1 MKFRKPSKIL
11 GAPRGKTRA
20 AEGDAIAKLE
30 MIAEEFDSITEQVNE
45 FAEEEK
51 VELKKQ
57 FSNVSE
63 DFGEAICSGEK
74 EMFTEKVEEL
84 TNEEKQELVT
94 IFEEV
99 DFAPWNWDEASMTV
113 NV

>member
-1 MKFRKPSKIL
+1 MKFRKPSNIK
-11 GAPRGKTRA
+11 GAGGGATRA
-20 AEGDAIAKLE
+20 AEGDVIAKLE
-30 MIAEEFDSITEQVNE
+30 MIAEEFESITEQVNE
-45 FAEEEK
+45 FEEEEK

-57 FSNVSE
+57 FSNVSD

-84 TNEEKQELVT
+84 TVEEKQELVT

-99 DFAPWNWDEASMTV
+99 EFAPWNW
-113 NV
+113 

>member
-1 MKFRKPSKIL
+1 MKFRKPSCIK
-11 GAPRGKTRA
+11 GARGGATRA
-20 AEGDAIAKLE
+20 AEGDVIAKLE

-57 FSNVSE
+57 FSSVSE
-63 DFGEAICSGEK
+63 DFGDAICSGEK

-84 TNEEKQELVT
+84 TIEEKGELVT

-99 DFAPWNWDEASMTV
+99 EFAPWNWEANSMTV
-113 NV
+113 QL